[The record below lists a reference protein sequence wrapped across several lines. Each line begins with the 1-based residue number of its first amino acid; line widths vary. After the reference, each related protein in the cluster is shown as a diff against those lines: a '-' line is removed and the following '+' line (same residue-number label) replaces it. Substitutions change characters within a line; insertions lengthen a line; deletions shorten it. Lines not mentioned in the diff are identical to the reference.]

1 MITRDNIK
9 KVLLSPPFCF
19 FSKLGVFTK
28 HYGSADEG
36 FDLEYNFE
44 SGDFIYPNGVE
55 ADRNTTM
62 DEHQNESFVV
72 FLCVAQLFDRGYL
85 PQHLKLEGRNYAGN
99 DKGYCD
105 ILVKD
110 NNGNPYLII
119 ECKTAN
125 VDKKDDEFRKHW
137 AKTMRNGDQL
147 FRYFNTYR
155 RAKYLC
161 LYSADYPE
169 YKKNGEKVHRF
180 ENIYHVISLVD
191 NDEYLQTDNHLRSFR
206 EMREQQG
213 GSEDFF
219 NVWKQTYKQD
229 YNTRGLFE
237 PGIEAFNIGN
247 KSYGVAD
254 LQTIDEY
261 SLDKKYNEFALIL
274 RKHTISSH
282 ENAFDKLVNLFLAKI
297 IDERYNSKELQLLWK
312 GAAYDDYFSLQD
324 RLINLYK
331 RGMKEFFGDEVASV
345 ENWQI
350 EDAFKFLTAKA
361 DEARATIKKYF
372 RRLKYFNNN
381 PFAFLDVH
389 NEQLFYKNA
398 VILKD
403 TISMLQD
410 IYLTK
415 NTDNQFLGDLFE
427 GFLNRGVHQSEGQF
441 FTPMPIVRFLVSSLP
456 LRQIIE
462 SGEIPKAIDYACGA
476 GHFLT
481 EYARQIKP
489 FIEEKMNLQNEHDPK
504 AKEEKLNAECFKY
517 FKEIVGI
524 EKDYRLSKVSQVA
537 AFMYGMDGIHIHY
550 GDGLEETSDI
560 KDHTFSVLVANP
572 PYSVSGFMETLTE
585 EERENFTLSQYVS
598 NIEKNNS
605 IETFFI
611 ERAAQLLKSGGVAA
625 IVLPASVLTGTGLYM
640 YAREILLKSFNVI
653 AIACFGKKTFGQTST
668 STVTLF
674 LRRKDLEPDFAKHA
688 QNRVDEWFKGNMA
701 DDGAYKDSEKLAAY
715 IKHMGYS
722 YDDYVKM
729 LNNELTDTFLGTE
742 MTQEYVKALNI
753 KKQGKNSVSTF
764 LNPLARNIRGEAQ
777 KFVKSRSYKDLTPAG
792 KMLEESRYTL
802 QFIREIEKEK
812 LYYYLLTA
820 SNPQPVVVV
829 QSPSDAA
836 QEKKFLGYEWSNRKG
851 DEGIHYL
858 NTGKMK
864 KTSSD
869 DEDDDDET
877 LSQIKGVNGIQ
888 TPLFNPLN
896 VFDDNRINSLIRK
909 NFCEEDFVVTD
920 ELRTFVS
927 KGSLVDMIDF
937 SRVYFSKEIKTT
949 FTSKLSFFDEEKYE
963 LKSLGALAVFLQ
975 RGKNPKYDDNGYQVI
990 KSGQARG
997 GVEFD
1002 FSKTYYA
1009 SNYDEDDK
1017 RILCKGDIL
1026 INSTGVG
1033 TAGRVTFFN
1042 LEGKYVVDNHITIL
1056 RTSANVYNLYV
1067 FYALAYGVG
1076 FKNIEALAS
1085 GTSGQI
1091 ELSVSAIENIKI
1103 PLPPMD
1109 VQKKIVEE
1117 CEKID
1122 LSFRSNFSELNS
1134 LKQELSDY
1142 INNIQYGSVV
1152 KLSSVCNV
1160 KGGKRIPKGL
1170 SYVETPT
1177 GHPYIRV
1184 ADFSAGTVDTSNL
1197 IYITDDIFNKIKAY
1211 TISSDDVYISIA
1223 GTIGAVGTIP
1233 SSLSGANLTEN
1244 AAKLVFDKK
1253 KVNKD
1258 YLAAILT
1265 SSAVQEQIINA
1276 TKTVGVPKLALHRIE
1291 NLQIQL
1297 PALEVQNGI
1306 AEHVNQ
1312 IKRNI
1317 ETAKNVINSCP
1328 SAKQA
1333 ILDKYLK

>member
-1 MITRDNIK
+1 M
-9 KVLLSPPFCF
+9 
-19 FSKLGVFTK
+19 
-28 HYGSADEG
+28 
-36 FDLEYNFE
+36 
-44 SGDFIYPNGVE
+44 
-55 ADRNTTM
+55 
-62 DEHQNESFVV
+62 
-72 FLCVAQLFDRGYL
+72 
-85 PQHLKLEGRNYAGN
+85 
-99 DKGYCD
+99 
-105 ILVKD
+105 
-110 NNGNPYLII
+110 
-119 ECKTAN
+119 
-125 VDKKDDEFRKHW
+125 
-137 AKTMRNGDQL
+137 
-147 FRYFNTYR
+147 
-155 RAKYLC
+155 
-161 LYSADYPE
+161 
-169 YKKNGEKVHRF
+169 
-180 ENIYHVISLVD
+180 
-191 NDEYLQTDNHLRSFR
+191 
-206 EMREQQG
+206 
-213 GSEDFF
+213 
-219 NVWKQTYKQD
+219 
-229 YNTRGLFE
+229 
-237 PGIEAFNIGN
+237 
-247 KSYGVAD
+247 
-254 LQTIDEY
+254 
-261 SLDKKYNEFALIL
+261 
-274 RKHTISSH
+274 
-282 ENAFDKLVNLFLAKI
+282 
-297 IDERYNSKELQLLWK
+297 
-312 GAAYDDYFSLQD
+312 
-324 RLINLYK
+324 
-331 RGMKEFFGDEVASV
+331 
-345 ENWQI
+345 
-350 EDAFKFLTAKA
+350 
-361 DEARATIKKYF
+361 
-372 RRLKYFNNN
+372 
-381 PFAFLDVH
+381 
-389 NEQLFYKNA
+389 
-398 VILKD
+398 
-403 TISMLQD
+403 
-410 IYLTK
+410 
-415 NTDNQFLGDLFE
+415 
-427 GFLNRGVHQSEGQF
+427 
-441 FTPMPIVRFLVSSLP
+441 
-456 LRQIIE
+456 
-462 SGEIPKAIDYACGA
+462 
-476 GHFLT
+476 
-481 EYARQIKP
+481 
-489 FIEEKMNLQNEHDPK
+489 
-504 AKEEKLNAECFKY
+504 
-517 FKEIVGI
+517 
-524 EKDYRLSKVSQVA
+524 
-537 AFMYGMDGIHIHY
+537 
-550 GDGLEETSDI
+550 
-560 KDHTFSVLVANP
+560 
-572 PYSVSGFMETLTE
+572 
-585 EERENFTLSQYVS
+585 
-598 NIEKNNS
+598 
-605 IETFFI
+605 
-611 ERAAQLLKSGGVAA
+611 
-625 IVLPASVLTGTGLYM
+625 
-640 YAREILLKSFNVI
+640 
-653 AIACFGKKTFGQTST
+653 
-668 STVTLF
+668 
-674 LRRKDLEPDFAKHA
+674 
-688 QNRVDEWFKGNMA
+688 
-701 DDGAYKDSEKLAAY
+701 
-715 IKHMGYS
+715 
-722 YDDYVKM
+722 
-729 LNNELTDTFLGTE
+729 
-742 MTQEYVKALNI
+742 
-753 KKQGKNSVSTF
+753 
-764 LNPLARNIRGEAQ
+764 
-777 KFVKSRSYKDLTPAG
+777 
-792 KMLEESRYTL
+792 
-802 QFIREIEKEK
+802 
-812 LYYYLLTA
+812 
-820 SNPQPVVVV
+820 
-829 QSPSDAA
+829 
-836 QEKKFLGYEWSNRKG
+836 
-851 DEGIHYL
+851 
-858 NTGKMK
+858 
-864 KTSSD
+864 
-869 DEDDDDET
+869 
-877 LSQIKGVNGIQ
+877 NGIQ

-1142 INNIQYGSVV
+1142 INNIQYGSV
-1152 KLSSVCNV
+1152 NV

-1223 GTIGAVGTIP
+1223 GTIGAVGIIP